1 MFKNP
6 FSFEGRIRRTEFG
19 ISSLISL
26 IPLALIDTVGV
37 KFPALFIFYLPIYWF
52 LLAQG
57 AKRCHDTNRSGWFQ
71 LIPFFVFWL
80 IFEEGNAHSNE
91 YGPNPK
97 DSNSVPVNNNQ
108 LNSSNTQFTSNTNNS
123 VYQGGYTGG
132 HNSQNDPNPTNNNQ
146 NYSSR
151 DSNDQ
156 SYQSGDLY
164 K

>member
-6 FSFEGRIRRTEFG
+6 FSFEGRIRRTEYG
-19 ISSLISL
+19 ISLLIAALPMAFINVLSKDTPL
-26 IPLALIDTVGV
+26 VALLIIPL
-37 KFPALFIFYLPIYWF
+37 YWF
-52 LLAQG
+52 LWAQG

-80 IFEEGNAHSNE
+80 IFEEGNTHTNE

-97 DSNSVPVNNNQ
+97 DSNSLPVNNNQ
-108 LNSSNTQFTSNTNNS
+108 PNSSNIQFNSTTNNS
-123 VYQGGYTGG
+123 VYQGGYSGG

-151 DSNDQ
+151 DSNNQ